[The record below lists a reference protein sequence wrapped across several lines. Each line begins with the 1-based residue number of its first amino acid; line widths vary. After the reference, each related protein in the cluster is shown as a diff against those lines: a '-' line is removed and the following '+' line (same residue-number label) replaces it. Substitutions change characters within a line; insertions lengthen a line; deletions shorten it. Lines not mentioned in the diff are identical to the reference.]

1 MRSSSRPI
9 LLLLLAMVL
18 LAPRA
23 SGTNLAINPDEFFEQ
38 RIRPLLANNCYACH
52 TDLKSGGLRMD
63 SRESLLKGGQ
73 SGPAVIPGDPEAS
86 LLIQAVSYTHS
97 RLKMPLGKPRLKDE
111 EIADFKTWVK
121 MGAPWP
127 ESVKVSPPPGK
138 EFVITEEQ
146 RKHWAFQPCH
156 KPDVPEVKD
165 KTWPKS
171 AVDNFILAQL
181 EGNGLKPVRLADKR
195 ILIRRAYFDLIGL
208 PPKPEEVDAFLNDH
222 SPEAFAK
229 VVDRLLTS
237 PHYGERWGRHWLDV
251 ARYGED
257 DVRGLQQ
264 ESYANAWR
272 YRDWV
277 IRAFDDDMP
286 YDLFVKAQIAGDL
299 LDPENKK
306 GLIAGTS
313 FFGLGPWYYDLVEP
327 PQARADERHDR
338 VDALTRAFL
347 GLTVGCAR
355 CHNHKY
361 DPFSM
366 KDYYALAGV
375 FSSSDYREYAL
386 VPESAVAEYQQHQKK
401 IEDLKARIQEFTDTQ
416 SKQLGEILAWKT
428 SQYLI
433 PAWKVIKGLEPPDK
447 AAQEQQLDQETLE
460 RWVKYLTNPQK
471 DHPYLKPWND
481 LLARNAT
488 PDEVKKVAMD
498 FQAIVLAMLAEK
510 KEIDEENRIILALN
524 KPAKDAGLVHLPNG
538 FVTYED
544 FCPGCN
550 TAIRPMERNKFLLWR
565 DLFTEENHN
574 EDPTKRDGGVLVYKD
589 EKLDRFLSGE
599 WKGYL
604 DSLRAELETLK
615 KTSPP
620 PYPFLHAL
628 ADSPKPANLRIH
640 LRGSPYSLG
649 EEVPRRFIAALSEG
663 EPPLFRSGS
672 GRLELAEAIARHPL
686 TARVM
691 VNRLWQHHFGYGIV
705 RTASNFG
712 RLGERP
718 SHPELLEY
726 LTSRFIESGY
736 STKALH
742 REIMLS
748 ATYQLGSDDSPEN
761 YTVDPDN
768 RFLWRAS
775 RRRLDVEALR
785 DSLLYVTGNLDLAV
799 GGPSADLND
808 ANKRRTVYGKVSRHQ
823 LSSLLALFDFPPPS
837 ITSEQRNITDVP
849 LQRLFF
855 LNSDFVW
862 QQAGLLVD
870 RLNTEAE
877 PDDSTKIRRAYR
889 LLFGRE
895 PKEKEVRLGLEFLRE
910 VRTEPAGKGPV
921 VAGTPK
927 PPSTQADSGER
938 PSAWQQYAQVLLS
951 SNEFMFLN

>member
-18 LAPRA
+18 PAPPARGTTLA
-23 SGTNLAINPDEFFEQ
+23 TNPDEFFEH
-38 RIRPLLANNCYACH
+38 RIRPLLAKNCYACH
-52 TDLKSGGLRMD
+52 TNLKSGGLRMD

-171 AVDNFILAQL
+171 AADNFILAQL

-195 ILIRRAYFDLIGL
+195 ILIRRAYFDLIGM
-208 PPKPEEVDAFLNDH
+208 PPKPEEIDAFLNDH

-229 VVDRLLTS
+229 VVDRLLAS

-264 ESYANAWR
+264 ESYA
-272 YRDWV
+272 
-277 IRAFDDDMP
+277 
-286 YDLFVKAQIAGDL
+286 
-299 LDPENKK
+299 
-306 GLIAGTS
+306 
-313 FFGLGPWYYDLVEP
+313 
-327 PQARADERHDR
+327 
-338 VDALTRAFL
+338 
-347 GLTVGCAR
+347 
-355 CHNHKY
+355 
-361 DPFSM
+361 
-366 KDYYALAGV
+366 LAGV

-401 IEDLKARIQEFTDTQ
+401 MEDLKARIQEFTDAQ

-433 PAWKVIKGLEPPDK
+433 AAWKVIKGLEPADK
-447 AAQEQQLDQETLE
+447 ATREQQLDQETLE

-471 DHPYLKPWND
+471 DHPYLKPWSD

-488 PDEVKKVAMD
+488 PDEGKKVGMD
-498 FQAIVLAMLAEK
+498 FQATVLAMLAEK

-538 FVTYED
+538 FVPYED
-544 FCPGCN
+544 FCPACN

-691 VNRLWQHHFGYGIV
+691 VNRLWQHHLGYRIV

-712 RLGERP
+712 PLGQHP
-718 SHPELLEY
+718 SHPEL
-726 LTSRFIESGY
+726 
-736 STKALH
+736 
-742 REIMLS
+742 
-748 ATYQLGSDDSPEN
+748 P
-761 YTVDPDN
+761 
-768 RFLWRAS
+768 
-775 RRRLDVEALR
+775 
-785 DSLLYVTGNLDLAV
+785 
-799 GGPSADLND
+799 
-808 ANKRRTVYGKVSRHQ
+808 
-823 LSSLLALFDFPPPS
+823 
-837 ITSEQRNITDVP
+837 
-849 LQRLFF
+849 
-855 LNSDFVW
+855 
-862 QQAGLLVD
+862 
-870 RLNTEAE
+870 
-877 PDDSTKIRRAYR
+877 
-889 LLFGRE
+889 
-895 PKEKEVRLGLEFLRE
+895 
-910 VRTEPAGKGPV
+910 
-921 VAGTPK
+921 
-927 PPSTQADSGER
+927 
-938 PSAWQQYAQVLLS
+938 
-951 SNEFMFLN
+951 